1 MFWKSRHVLAGLAIP
16 LVLALTGSAYGE
28 IRQHEVKFAGA
39 NQKGHP
45 QVTGMEKFA
54 EIMKAK
60 SGGKIVVNVFP
71 GGVLGGD
78 VQTVSAL
85 QGGVVQM
92 LVLNA
97 GILQNL
103 AKPFASVDLPFLFAN
118 PQQADKVMDG
128 PFGDHLDAMLPE
140 KGLVSL
146 GYWELGFR
154 NLTNSKRPVASLE
167 DIKGLKIRVIQSPI
181 MVDLFTALGTNP
193 VPMAYTE
200 LYTALENKAVD
211 GQENPYANIIA
222 AKFYE
227 VQKYLTNTRHIYN
240 PQIVIISKKFWDT
253 LNAEEQK
260 LFKDAAVEARAFQ
273 RQVSREKD
281 AGFLKQIKELGMQ
294 VTDLTPAE
302 LAKFQAAVKP
312 VVDKYTND
320 IGPDTMKLL
329 FAELAKAS
337 K

>member
-1 MFWKSRHVLAGLAIP
+1 MFWTNKRVLAGLAIP
-16 LVLALTGSAYGE
+16 LVLAMTGSAYGE

-97 GILQNL
+97 GILQNV

-128 PFGDHLDAMLPE
+128 PFGKHLDAMLPD

-154 NLTNSKRPVASLE
+154 NLTNSKRAVASLD

-227 VQKYLTNTRHIYN
+227 VQKHLTNTRHIYN
-240 PQIVIISKKFWDT
+240 PQIVIISKKFWDA
-253 LNAEEQK
+253 LNADEQK
-260 LFKDAAVEARAFQ
+260 LFKDAAVEAREFQ

-320 IGPDTMKLL
+320 IGPETMKLL
-329 FAELAKAS
+329 FAELAKAA